1 MVIFHQHF
9 MVIYEK
15 FPDLK
20 LPAPF
25 RMAIAPCVCSVFQ
38 LQTRRG
44 SMTKFPP
51 LFYSVSQLQA
61 RDKGIWL
68 KKKNPSSKKK
78 PHTTKGA
85 LSEQI
90 PIPVSK
96 LRSFSTHRKPPLHLK
111 KEKERV

>member
-44 SMTKFPP
+44 SMTKFPA

-68 KKKNPSSKKK
+68 KKTTQARKKN
-78 PHTTKGA
+78 HTQQKG
-85 LSEQI
+85 LCLN
-90 PIPVSK
+90 K
-96 LRSFSTHRKPPLHLK
+96 YPLLCQNSGHSQPTENPLCT
-111 KEKERV
+111 